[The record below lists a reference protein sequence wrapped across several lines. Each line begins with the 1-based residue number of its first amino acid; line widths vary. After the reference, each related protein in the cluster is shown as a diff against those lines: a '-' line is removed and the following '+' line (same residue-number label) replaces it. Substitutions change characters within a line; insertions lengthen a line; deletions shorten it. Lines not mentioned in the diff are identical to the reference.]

1 LEFQAEGAIF
11 QKIQEQGFAGH
22 PNQTVQLRTEI
33 KIPPE
38 AVGRIIGRR
47 GAKVI
52 LSSSQ
57 NILPIALWM
66 KILQSCMFPFTSTM
80 LAFFVGI
87 VHYMYR
93 YLRAFLLAKMQ
104 RFCFSAF
111 EVCVIFGM

>member
-1 LEFQAEGAIF
+1 MMSTYVLDANQIHLVWEFQAEGAIF

-57 NILPIALWM
+57 HILPIALYED
-66 KILQSCMFPFTSTM
+66 S
-80 LAFFVGI
+80 G
-87 VHYMYR
+87 
-93 YLRAFLLAKMQ
+93 
-104 RFCFSAF
+104 
-111 EVCVIFGM
+111 